1 MTSPRAERRLA
12 SILVADVVGY
22 SRLVETD
29 EAGTL
34 AAVKALRTDVLEPL
48 LGEHRGRVVKLMGD
62 GIIAE
67 FGSIVD
73 AVACAAALQAQIT
86 RNRSK
91 FRRTGGSASGS
102 ASTSVMSSSKATTCW
117 ATASTLRLAWS
128 SCARPE
134 AS

>member
-48 LGEHRGRVVKLMGD
+48 LGEHR
-62 GIIAE
+62 
-67 FGSIVD
+67 
-73 AVACAAALQAQIT
+73 AA
-86 RNRSK
+86 
-91 FRRTGGSASGS
+91 
-102 ASTSVMSSSKATTCW
+102 SSS
-117 ATASTLRLAWS
+117 
-128 SCARPE
+128 
-134 AS
+134 